1 MPVAE
6 LNRVGKTT
14 ATQLEKIGV
23 KTIKD
28 LLCHYPF
35 RYEDYSQILTIK
47 EFKTQRNGTIKV
59 KIDLI
64 ANRRSP
70 RKKMMLTEAI
80 VSDQTGSLQVVWF
93 NQGFLSKNIKSG
105 QEIYLAGKIEN
116 ANHGLQLINPSYEIC
131 SNQKPIHTGR
141 LIPIYPTTTRL
152 TQKQIRFLVAQSLKI
167 NNNINDWLPL
177 SVKNQYQLVEFLFAI
192 QQIHFP
198 KNRKTLTQAR
208 ERLKFDELFLL
219 QLKNQIIREKIKKEK
234 APAIEFKL
242 EETKKFVD
250 SLPFKLTDE
259 QRKASWEIINDLKK
273 ENRMNRLLE
282 GDVASGKTIVAVIS
296 CLNVILNDYQVAYM
310 TPTEIL
316 AKQQFQNISNLLQKF
331 KFPVGLFTRTNS
343 FFYDPKSRKNVKI
356 TRKDIF
362 QKISSGEIKIII
374 GTHSLLGSSGKKSRL
389 KLKFKN
395 LGLTI
400 VDEQHRFG
408 VKQRYNLTKLE
419 SKNNLSAHFLSLT
432 ATPIPRSIALILYG
446 DLDLS
451 IIKKMPPG
459 RKKIITKIVES
470 YQKSDTYQ
478 FIQKEIAKGRQAF
491 VICPLIN
498 PSLSSPL
505 NSSQI
510 NKLETKSVKE
520 EYHKLSQNI
529 FPNLKIDFIHGKL
542 KNEEKEKIMED
553 FNSGKTNV
561 LISTTVVEVGI
572 DVPNATIMI
581 IKGSEHFGLAQLY
594 QLRGRIGR
602 GSDQSYCFLFAE
614 NEMPIKTKI
623 RIEALL
629 KAKDGF
635 ELAQKDLELRG
646 PGEIFSTEQSGFL
659 NSLKIAKLTDIDL
672 NKKARLAA
680 QSVNKN
686 YPDLMEKI
694 KKSID
699 IIHLE

>member
-14 ATQLEKIGV
+14 ATQLERIGI

-28 LLCHYPF
+28 LLWHYPF
-35 RYEDYSQILTIK
+35 RYEDYSQLLTIQ
-47 EFKTQRNGTIKV
+47 EFKTQRAGTIKA

-105 QEIYLAGKIEN
+105 QKIYLAGKIEN

-131 SNQKPIHTGR
+131 SNQKPIHTGG

-152 TQKQIRFLVAQSLKI
+152 TQKQIRFLISQSLRI
-167 NNNINDWLPL
+167 NDNINDWLPL
-177 SVKNQYQLVEFLFAI
+177 SVKNQYQLVDLFFAL

-198 KNRKTLTQAR
+198 KSQKTLIQAQ

-234 APAIEFKL
+234 SPSIEFKL

-259 QRKASWEIINDLKK
+259 QRKASWEIIGDLKK
-273 ENRMNRLLE
+273 GNRMNRLLE
-282 GDVASGKTIVAVIS
+282 GDVGSGKTIVAVIS

-316 AKQQFQNISNLLQKF
+316 ARQQFQNISNLLRKF
-331 KFPVGLFTRTNS
+331 KFPVGLFTRTS
-343 FFYDPKSRKNVKI
+343 SSFYDPKSRKNIKI
-356 TRKDIF
+356 TKKDIL
-362 QKISSGEIKIII
+362 QKISNGEIKMII
-374 GTHSLLGSSGKKSRL
+374 GTHSLLGSNRKKSSL
-389 KLKFKN
+389 NLKFKN

-400 VDEQHRFG
+400 IDEQHRFG
-408 VKQRYNLTKLE
+408 VKQRHGLTKLE
-419 SKNNLSAHFLSLT
+419 SENNLSAHFLSLT

-451 IIKKMPPG
+451 IIKKVPPG

-470 YQKSDTYQ
+470 NQKSDTYQ
-478 FIQKEIAKGRQAF
+478 FIREEIAKGRQAF
-491 VICPLIN
+491 VICPLIDPSS
-498 PSLSSPL
+498 PSLL
-505 NSSQI
+505 NSNQI
-510 NKLETKSVKE
+510 NRLETKSVKE
-520 EYHKLSQNI
+520 EYHKLSQSI

-553 FNSGKTNV
+553 FNSGKINI

-581 IKGSEHFGLAQLY
+581 INGAERFGLAQLY
-594 QLRGRIGR
+594 QLRGRVGR
-602 GSDQSYCFLFAE
+602 GSDQSYCFLFANE
-614 NEMPIKTKI
+614 EMPIKTKT
-623 RIEALL
+623 RLEALL
-629 KAKDGF
+629 EAKDGF
-635 ELAQKDLELRG
+635 GLAQKDLELRG
-646 PGEIFSTEQSGFL
+646 PGEVFSTEQSGFM
-659 NSLKIAKLTDIDL
+659 NSLKIAKLTDVDL
-672 NKKARLAA
+672 NEKARSAA
-680 QSVNKN
+680 QKAKKN
-686 YPDLMEKI
+686 YPNLMKKI
-694 KKSID
+694 KESID
-699 IIHLE
+699 IMHLE